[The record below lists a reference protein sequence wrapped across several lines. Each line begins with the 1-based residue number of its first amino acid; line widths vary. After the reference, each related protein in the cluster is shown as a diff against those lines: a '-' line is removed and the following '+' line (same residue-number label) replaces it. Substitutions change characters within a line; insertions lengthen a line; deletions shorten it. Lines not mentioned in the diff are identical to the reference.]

1 MAPPFK
7 ILSVDGGGIRGLVP
21 ALVLTEIER
30 RTERPISSLFDLVA
44 GTSTGGIIALGLT
57 KPNENGG
64 PAFTAKE
71 IADLYLGKGKRIF
84 SAPLLHQVLSAW
96 GLLDEKYP
104 AKEVE
109 AVFEE
114 YFGDARL
121 EDALTEVLVTSFDI
135 EAREPWL
142 FRRKS
147 ARETP
152 ETHDFP
158 MKTVVRATSAAP
170 TYFEPL
176 RIERGGG
183 KKDWA
188 LVDGG
193 VYANNPAMCA
203 LVDARTLYGAGDVL
217 AVSLGTGVPTK
228 GIPWKD
234 AKNWGVAGWA
244 RPLLDIM
251 FEGVADT
258 VAYQVQQ
265 LCPPVAGKRRYYGFQ
280 VLLPDLETAVDDID
294 DASERT
300 LQKVREVTEEMITAR
315 SADLD
320 ELCGQLTEA

>member
-7 ILSVDGGGIRGLVP
+7 ILSIDGGGIRGLVP

-30 RTERPISSLFDLVA
+30 RTERPISGLFDLIA
-44 GTSTGGIIALGLT
+44 GTSTGGIIALGVT
-57 KPNENGG
+57 KPGEDGG
-64 PAFTAKE
+64 PAFTAEE
-71 IADLYLGKGKRIF
+71 IADLYLKRGERIF
-84 SAPLLHQVLSAW
+84 SSPFLHQLFSAW

-121 EDALTEVLVTSFDI
+121 KDALTDVLVTSFDI
-135 EAREPWL
+135 EKREPWF

-147 ARETP
+147 AQDKP

-158 MKTVVRATSAAP
+158 MKEVTRATSAAP

-176 RIERGGG
+176 RLERGG
-183 KKDWA
+183 KKWA

-203 LVDARTLYGAGDVL
+203 LVDARTIFGADDVL
-217 AVSLGTGVPTK
+217 VASLGTGIPTR

-234 AKNWGVAGWA
+234 AKDWGVAGWA

-251 FEGVADT
+251 FEGVSDT

-265 LCPPVAGKRRYYGFQ
+265 LCPAVDSVDRSYRFQ
-280 VLLPDLETAVDDID
+280 IELPELETAVDDID
-294 DASERT
+294 DASEKT
-300 LQKVREVTEEMITAR
+300 LRKLREVTEEMIAKESGR
-315 SADLD
+315 LD
-320 ELCGQLTEA
+320 RLCGQLTAA

>member
-7 ILSVDGGGIRGLVP
+7 ILSIDGGGIRGLIP

-30 RTERPISSLFDLVA
+30 RSQKPVSSLFDLIA
-44 GTSTGGIIALGLT
+44 GTSTGGIIALGVT
-57 KPNENGG
+57 KPGEDGG
-64 PAFTAKE
+64 PAFSAEE
-71 IADLYLGKGKRIF
+71 IADLYLGRGERIF
-84 SAPLLHQVLSAW
+84 SAPFLHQLLSGW

-114 YFGDARL
+114 YFGEARL
-121 EDALTEVLVTSFDI
+121 QDALTEVLVTSFDI

-142 FRRKS
+142 FRRTS
-147 ARETP
+147 ALEKP

-158 MKTVVRATSAAP
+158 MQKVARATSAAP

-176 RIERGGG
+176 KLEAGGG
-183 KKDWA
+183 KMYA

-203 LVDARTLYGAGDVL
+203 LVDARRIFGADDVL
-217 AVSLGTGVPTK
+217 VVSLGTGEPTQ

-234 AKNWGVAGWA
+234 AKDWGLAGWA

-251 FEGVADT
+251 FEGVSDT
-258 VAYQVQQ
+258 VAFQVDQ
-265 LCPPVAGKRRYYGFQ
+265 LCPAVDGVNRSYRFQ
-280 VLLPDLETAVDDID
+280 VRLPKLRTAVDDID
-294 DASERT
+294 DASEAT
-300 LQKVREVTEEMITAR
+300 LRALRQVAETMIQEETAK
-315 SADLD
+315 LD
-320 ELCGQLTEA
+320 EVCSLLTAGP